1 MITIFKRLY
10 LILVLVPVAACY
22 ALLVMLW
29 TIIVHL
35 YDISVIKFKR

>member
-1 MITIFKRLY
+1 MITFFKRLY

-22 ALLVMLW
+22 ALLVMMW

-35 YDISVIKFKR
+35 YDTSVIKFKR